1 MPRARIQPHLARS
14 GAVSAGGVRMLFE
27 TLAIGCPPTASV
39 LPVFWTLPNVVAL
52 TWIKVGHAPG
62 RRSFDL
68 DQSSSLPPD
77 AAPTVDPYQHQLSFA
92 APNMFGRA

>member
-1 MPRARIQPHLARS
+1 
-14 GAVSAGGVRMLFE
+14 MLFE

-39 LPVFWTLPNVVAL
+39 LPVFWTLPNVVGL

-68 DQSSSLPPD
+68 DQSSSLPLLFAGMTIIPLVVTSVL
-77 AAPTVDPYQHQLSFA
+77 APFCPKTDEVRGLAWANLARRRTQ
-92 APNMFGRA
+92 R